1 LKEKLRKKFNQVLY
15 IALSGMFSKSELRE
29 LLNNYDITRIDT
41 LDILLKILNNESIF
55 TNKDTYFIISNAL
68 GKAKVQ
74 LDTEK
79 V

>member
-1 LKEKLRKKFNQVLY
+1 MKEKLRKKFNQVLY

-55 TNKDTYFIISNAL
+55 TNKDAYFIISNNM
-68 GKAKVQ
+68 KKVNKI
-74 LDTEK
+74 LEES
-79 V
+79 